1 MNELRDKFER
11 ELKESKSNMA
21 ENYEMK
27 CRILEDAKEELS
39 FKLENAEA
47 IAREK
52 ERAYNQLLIDNRTLQ
67 K

>member
-52 ERAYNQLLIDNRTLQ
+52 ER
-67 K
+67 